1 MTNSYFILLIR
12 QNYDPLAYS
21 ASVLVGKLH
30 HEYRAQEPDCE
41 SDSGGDEDHVHPP
54 SGAQLAPDG
63 VLVELF
69 QASALA
75 GAGYLCRRVSE
86 PLVLE

>member
-1 MTNSYFILLIR
+1 MTSFSFLLIR
-12 QNYDPLAYS
+12 QNNDPLAYS
-21 ASVLVGKLH
+21 ASVLVSKLH
-30 HEYRAQEPDCE
+30 HEYCAQEAECE

-69 QASALA
+69 RASALA
-75 GAGYLCRRVSE
+75 GACYLCRRVSE
-86 PLVLE
+86 PLNL